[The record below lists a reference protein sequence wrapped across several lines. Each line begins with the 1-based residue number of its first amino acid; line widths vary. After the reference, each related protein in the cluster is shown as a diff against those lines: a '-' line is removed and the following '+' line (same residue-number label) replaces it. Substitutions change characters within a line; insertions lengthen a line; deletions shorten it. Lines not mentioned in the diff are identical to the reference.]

1 MEGDE
6 LVIAQQYLDY
16 RSREEI
22 EDRAPYLEGVSV
34 CNVGLPIHTYV
45 ALRKK
50 GVEWL
55 IQLLPYSEKEL
66 SREFRLGPRSAGEIV
81 CCMKSFL
88 GVEPGKV

>member
-1 MEGDE
+1 MEHE
-6 LVIAQQYLDY
+6 TSNIAQQYLDL

-22 EDRAPYLEGVSV
+22 LERVPLLEGVCV
-34 CNVGLPIHTYV
+34 TDVGFPFHTTL
-45 ALRKK
+45 ALGRK
-50 GVEWL
+50 GVAYL
-55 IQLLPYSEKEL
+55 HQLLPYSEKEL